1 MKGFLFVVA
10 KTLSNLRFEEVKVM
24 KKQRKTMVKWG
35 QIYLC
40 NLGDRKGSV
49 QSGVRPVLV
58 VQNNIGNNNS
68 TTTVVATITTVLKK
82 LNQPTHI
89 VLDESC
95 GLRKK
100 SMVML
105 EQITTIDINKS
116 LVKYIGE
123 IKDAK
128 VLHRIKQGIL
138 TEFGLTQRLDLQ
150 KTGLVLTLC
159 PKCRNVFMN
168 SPSNVVRRVD
178 SLRTKKELCD
188 KCQLELGYEYIVF
201 KKNHS
206 LSIEVDT
213 DEYKI

>member
-1 MKGFLFVVA
+1 M
-10 KTLSNLRFEEVKVM
+10 
-24 KKQRKTMVKWG
+24 
-35 QIYLC
+35 
-40 NLGDRKGSV
+40 
-49 QSGVRPVLV
+49 
-58 VQNNIGNNNS
+58 
-68 TTTVVATITTVLKK
+68 ATITTVLKK

-95 GLRKK
+95 GLREK

-159 PKCRNVFMN
+159 PKCRNLFMN

-206 LSIEVDT
+206 LSIEVNT

>member
-1 MKGFLFVVA
+1 
-10 KTLSNLRFEEVKVM
+10 M
-24 KKQRKTMVKWG
+24 KKQRTVIVKWG

-40 NLGDRKGSV
+40 KLGDSNGSV

-68 TTTVVATITTVLKK
+68 TTTVVATITTALKK

-95 GLRKK
+95 GLREK

-128 VLHRIKQGIL
+128 TLHRIKQGLL
-138 TEFGLTQRLDLQ
+138 TELGLTRRLDLSR
-150 KTGLVLTLC
+150 TGLILSLC
-159 PKCRNVFMN
+159 PKCRSVFMS
-168 SPSNVVRRVD
+168 SPNNIVRRVD
-178 SLRTKKELCD
+178 PFGSNKGLCE
-188 KCQLELGYEYIVF
+188 KCQMETGYEYIVLN
-201 KKNHS
+201 KNHA
-206 LSIEVDT
+206 LDVAGCG
-213 DEYKI
+213 DE